1 MSTVDLLADPVTR
14 APLAQASAPLLAH
27 LQALA
32 AIRALRHESAALV
45 QDPFDSAWVAAD
57 RQRAWLIRDGVADFM
72 PGAAVLLRPD
82 DPT

>member
-1 MSTVDLLADPVTR
+1 MSGLDLLADPVTG
-14 APLAQASAPLLAH
+14 APLAPASAALLAH

-45 QDPFDSAWVAAD
+45 QEPFEAAWVAAD
-57 RQRAWLIRDGVADFM
+57 HQRAWLIRGGVADFM